1 MTLKSPLQNEEI
13 DAVCDFLKDSPII
26 QQALLEMSE
35 TI

>member
-13 DAVCDFLKDSPII
+13 EAVCDSLKDSPIM

-35 TI
+35 NI